1 MTDPYKNFAELA
13 RNEIEGVDYSISFV
27 ARGNGLLLIAAPHAG
42 VIEVGTSSISE
53 LIAGDD
59 HSLYQFES
67 HKVVDE
73 NYISLHITSHIFDEP
88 ICIRAVE
95 SHDFVVTIHGCHNSE
110 EIVFLGGIHQKL
122 IDNIAEEIR
131 NIGIDV
137 RTENHRF
144 PGRHRNN
151 ICNRG
156 RSGMG
161 VQVELSEPLRQVGN
175 YTKIVSAIRSSL
187 EGI

>member
-1 MTDPYKNFAELA
+1 MTDLYKNFAELA

-27 ARGNGLLLIAAPHAG
+27 ARGNGSLLIAAPHAG

-88 ICIRAVE
+88 TCIRAVE
-95 SHDFVVTIHGCHNSE
+95 CHDIVVTIHGCNNSE
-110 EIVFLGGIHQKL
+110 EIVFLGGMHQIL
-122 IDNIAEEIR
+122 IDKIAEGIT
-131 NIGIDV
+131 NIGVDV

-144 PGRHRNN
+144 PGKHRNN

-161 VQVELSEPLRQVGN
+161 VQIELSEPLREVGN
-175 YTKIVSAIRSSL
+175 YAKIVAAVRSSL
-187 EGI
+187 EEI